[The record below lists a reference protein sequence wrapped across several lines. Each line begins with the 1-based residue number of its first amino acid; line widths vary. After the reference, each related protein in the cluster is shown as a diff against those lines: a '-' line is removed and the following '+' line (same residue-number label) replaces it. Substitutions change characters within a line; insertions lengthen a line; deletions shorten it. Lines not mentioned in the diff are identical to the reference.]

1 MCVSVCMC
9 CMCMCVCAF
18 VRVCLCVHVGVC
30 VCVTEFVNMCVCV
43 HVGAC
48 VCRCS
53 CVCLLGRVQWNEN
66 PLRHVS
72 LYPLGPDKHQ
82 MTTETDTDTHGA
94 SLARRMVEYDRHEGW
109 RGGPHGRARELEAVG
124 GSAALPF
131 ASSRCHDESTGLVS
145 HLNFCFGDLFVNFFI
160 VPTN

>member
-1 MCVSVCMC
+1 
-9 CMCMCVCAF
+9 
-18 VRVCLCVHVGVC
+18 
-30 VCVTEFVNMCVCV
+30 
-43 HVGAC
+43 
-48 VCRCS
+48 
-53 CVCLLGRVQWNEN
+53 
-66 PLRHVS
+66 
-72 LYPLGPDKHQ
+72 

-94 SLARRMVEYDRHEGW
+94 SLARRMAAAA
-109 RGGPHGRARELEAVG
+109 GGGAHGRARELEDVG